1 VIFFLDLNTQVHR
14 DLTLSLYSN
23 PEGLGIRN

>member
-1 VIFFLDLNTQVHR
+1 MEEEQEENSARLILYS

-23 PEGLGIRN
+23 